1 MSRESEAEPAGGTQ
15 LPGVLPEALFAELVA
30 FRRDVHMHPEL
41 GNQEFRTTAAI
52 KARLEKAGL
61 KPRVLSGGTGLVC
74 DIGVEEDT
82 PGVRAGAGA
91 ATTRQAPGATTTALT
106 APGTQTPAT
115 ATSTAPG
122 ARAPL
127 AAAPPAPG
135 VKAPALAASGA
146 PGTSASPDA
155 APPAP
160 GIEAPGIQPPGIFA
174 LRADIDALPIPDTK
188 ATCAYRSTVPD
199 RAHACG
205 HDVHTTV
212 VLGAGLVL
220 AELHRQGRLPRP
232 VRLIFQPAEE
242 ILPGGAADAI
252 EDGVLDGVGR
262 IIAVHCDPRV
272 DAGKIGLRE
281 GAITSACDRLEIAL
295 DGPGGHTARPHLT
308 TDLVTAAARVVVDVP
323 ALVGRRV
330 DTRAGLA
337 VTWGRIEC
345 GHAPNVIP
353 QHAELSGTVRCLD
366 IEAWRAAPDIV
377 VAAIDEVANMHHA
390 KSEINYVRG
399 VPPVVNDPEV
409 TGLLRDAMTARRGAD
424 SVEGTEQSLGGED
437 FSWYLEQVPGA
448 MARLGVR
455 TPGERTVR
463 DLHQGNFDA
472 DEHAITVGVELFTA
486 AALLDAATRTA

>member
-1 MSRESEAEPAGGTQ
+1 MSRESEADPAGGTQ

-74 DIGVEEDT
+74 DIGVEGDG
-82 PGVRAGAGA
+82 PGGRAGAGA
-91 ATTRQAPGATTTALT
+91 ASTQSAPGATATPLTAPGATATPLT
-106 APGTQTPAT
+106 APGTKAPAT
-115 ATSTAPG
+115 ATPA
-122 ARAPL
+122 
-127 AAAPPAPG
+127 APG
-135 VKAPALAASGA
+135 VRAPA
-146 PGTSASPDA
+146 T
-155 APPAP
+155 PAP
-160 GIEAPGIQPPGIFA
+160 SGVKTPGIFA

-409 TGLLRDAMTARRGAD
+409 TGLLRDAMTARRGAG